1 MRGLSTKFIYIQLD
15 EESVD
20 YPMGVRQ
27 SATIIFADDLG
38 RRSEKKLKEV
48 ENGKDTA
55 GGDHCIYNNKNK
67 LKHVHQKG

>member
-1 MRGLSTKFIYIQLD
+1 
-15 EESVD
+15 
-20 YPMGVRQ
+20 MGVRQ

-55 GGDHCIYNNKNK
+55 GGDHCIYNNNKTCLGRFQDCGRGKGKNM
-67 LKHVHQKG
+67 